1 MKKKLFRLALVL
13 AILFAASILYFNKK
27 MEEQKDPYNVSTV
40 LDDKGV
46 KLYKRG
52 FRLLEEQLATYIKE
66 HYSGVSKIEFSP
78 ILVRGGDGRYIFH
91 ANIVPIVYDE
101 YGNKEYL
108 GKKIGNQTFAHYDD
122 FSSIRLDFNG
132 WDEEIVEIRVGSE
145 FIDISDSKCLP
156 ENVKLYS
163 DKEIDENIEALVN
176 TSRLKDVV
184 KSEKGSQKA
193 EILYNTEIMKGDHL
207 EWPWQMKVFE

>member
-13 AILFAASILYFNKK
+13 AILFAASMLYLNKK

-78 ILVRGGDGRYIFH
+78 IFVQGGDGQTLFS
-91 ANIVPIVYDE
+91 ANIVFSIYDKNQ
-101 YGNKEYL
+101 NKAYV
-108 GKKIGNQTFAHYDD
+108 GGAIGDITYPTYDNVWD
-122 FSSIRLDFNG
+122 VRMDFNG
-132 WDEEIVEIRVGSE
+132 WDEEIIELRT
-145 FIDISDSKCLP
+145 
-156 ENVKLYS
+156 S
-163 DKEIDENIEALVN
+163 DKKLIDVSDFQHLPPEAKLKVSDKVDENLEALIQDKQIEGIKKNAKGSAV
-176 TSRLKDVV
+176 SDVV
-184 KSEKGSQKA
+184 YND
-193 EILYNTEIMKGDHL
+193 EIKKDDERD
-207 EWPWQMKVFE
+207 WR

>member
-13 AILFAASILYFNKK
+13 AILFAASMLYLNKK

-78 ILVRGGDGRYIFH
+78 IFVQGGDGQTLFS
-91 ANIVPIVYDE
+91 ANIVFSIYDKNQ
-101 YGNKEYL
+101 NKAYVGET
-108 GKKIGNQTFAHYDD
+108 IGNITYPTYDNVWD
-122 FSSIRLDFNG
+122 VRMDFNG
-132 WDEEIVEIRVGSE
+132 LDEEIIELRT
-145 FIDISDSKCLP
+145 
-156 ENVKLYS
+156 S
-163 DKEIDENIEALVN
+163 DKKLIDVSDFQHLPPEAKLKVSDKVDENLEALVN
-176 TSRLKDVV
+176 AGHLNDVV

-193 EILYNTEIMKGDHL
+193 EILYNTEIMKGGHL
-207 EWPWQMKVFE
+207 EWP